1 MVSMAVYEHL
11 VKSYDVGDQLDE
23 IASADPPAYLRRCF
37 AEGNSAPQL
46 SWSRVQQLAVC
57 AMVLDAIV
65 NGRDY
70 EQFEHELIADWRVH
84 YASAC
89 TKLEDTAA
97 QALRRVLE
105 RDRPQ
110 EPEAAAE
117 LEELATRLS
126 PGVSP

>member
-1 MVSMAVYEHL
+1 MVSMATYEHL
-11 VKSYDVGDQLDE
+11 VKSYDIGDQLDE

-37 AEGNSAPQL
+37 AEGMSAPQL

-70 EQFEHELIADWRVH
+70 EPFEHELIADWRVH

-89 TKLEDTAA
+89 AKFKDPAA

-105 RDRPQ
+105 TDRPQ

>member
-1 MVSMAVYEHL
+1 MGPMATYEHL
-11 VKSYDVGDQLDE
+11 VKSYDVGDLLDD

-37 AEGNSAPQL
+37 AEGFSASQL

-65 NGRDY
+65 NGREY
-70 EQFEHELIADWRVH
+70 ELFEHELIADWRVH

-89 TKLEDTAA
+89 AKLKDIAE

-105 RDRPQ
+105 GDRPQ
-110 EPEAAAE
+110 DPEAAAE
-117 LEELATRLS
+117 L
-126 PGVSP
+126 

>member
-1 MVSMAVYEHL
+1 
-11 VKSYDVGDQLDE
+11 
-23 IASADPPAYLRRCF
+23 
-37 AEGNSAPQL
+37 
-46 SWSRVQQLAVC
+46 
-57 AMVLDAIV
+57 MVLDAIV

-89 TKLEDTAA
+89 AKLKDTAA

-117 LEELATRLS
+117 LEELATSLS
-126 PGVSP
+126 RGVSP

>member
-1 MVSMAVYEHL
+1 MAAYEHL

-37 AEGNSAPQL
+37 AEGSSAPQL

-70 EQFEHELIADWRVH
+70 ELFEHELIADWRVH
-84 YASAC
+84 YAHAC
-89 TKLEDTAA
+89 AKLKDTAE
-97 QALRRVLE
+97 QALHRALE
-105 RDRPQ
+105 HERPQ
-110 EPEAAAE
+110 QPEAAAE
-117 LEELATRLS
+117 LEQLASSLEHPALS
-126 PGVSP
+126 

>member
-1 MVSMAVYEHL
+1 MGPMATYEHL
-11 VKSYDVGDQLDE
+11 VKSYDVVDLLDD

-37 AEGNSAPQL
+37 AEGYSATLL
-46 SWSRVQQLAVC
+46 SWGRVQQLAVC

-70 EQFEHELIADWRVH
+70 ELFEHELIADWRIH

-89 TKLEDTAA
+89 AKLKDAA
-97 QALRRVLE
+97 AHSLRRVLE

-110 EPEAAAE
+110 DADAAVE
-117 LEELATRLS
+117 LEEL
-126 PGVSP
+126 VSSLTAA

>member
-1 MVSMAVYEHL
+1 MATYEHL
-11 VKSYDVGDQLDE
+11 VKSYDVGDLLDD

-37 AEGNSAPQL
+37 AEGHSAPVL

-70 EQFEHELIADWRVH
+70 AFFEHELIADWRIH

-89 TKLEDTAA
+89 AKLKDTAA

-105 RDRPQ
+105 RDRP
-110 EPEAAAE
+110 PDPDAAAE
-117 LEELATRLS
+117 LEQLASSLAAA
-126 PGVSP
+126 